1 MGPQSQH
8 SGEMGTA
15 SAQEEIYHEDDT
27 TETNTLTSE
36 GTEVS
41 SQQKRL
47 RSDLRVWSKASCCR
61 EGYP

>member
-41 SQQKRL
+41 SQECEVIIARKRGGVL
-47 RSDLRVWSKASCCR
+47 T
-61 EGYP
+61 